1 MPASWPS
8 ICIPRAFSN
17 ISEKRVAK
25 VFELLE
31 LGTLDHIDM
40 VERVDANGKK
50 FHRIFVHFTAWSS
63 SPEASAVRTR
73 LLEGK
78 EVKIVYEDPWFWKI
92 SVNKARVSNVAKAA
106 GGGGGGPRKKHV
118 KPTINFGG
126 DDALQERKQEKRAEQ
141 NQSNTPP
148 GTPPG
153 SPRKKKVEEEEEQ
166 TELKQHPREVEGVF
180 ESDSPDTEGEAG
192 IQLTYPEEMVMKK
205 PAKRVRKIK
214 KADEKADEKEKK
226 EDGEV

>member
-40 VERVDANGKK
+40 VERVDTNGKK
-50 FHRIFVHFTAWSS
+50 FQRIFVHFTRWSS

-92 SVNKARVSNVAKAA
+92 SVNKAKPSGAKA
-106 GGGGGGPRKKHV
+106 GGGVPGARKKHV

-126 DDALQERKQEKRAEQ
+126 DDSLQERKQEKCAEQ
-141 NQSNTPP
+141 RVATTPP

-153 SPRKKKVEEEEEQ
+153 SPRKKEEDEEEKEEEE
-166 TELKQHPREVEGVF
+166 K
-180 ESDSPDTEGEAG
+180 
-192 IQLTYPEEMVMKK
+192 MVMKM

-214 KADEKADEKEKK
+214 KADEKEKENEKEKK